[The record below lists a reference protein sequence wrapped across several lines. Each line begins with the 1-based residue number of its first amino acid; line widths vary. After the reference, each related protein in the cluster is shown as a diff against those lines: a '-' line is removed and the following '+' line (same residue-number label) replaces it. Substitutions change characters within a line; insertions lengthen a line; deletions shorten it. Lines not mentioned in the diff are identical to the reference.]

1 MAAPDNED
9 QSTPAAGT
17 SPLLVG
23 LIVAAVIL
31 FLADFF
37 YKKKGYVSVEL
48 IPGFYAIF
56 GLVVAGALVI
66 AGGAVLALLK
76 RDESYYA
83 PHDVES
89 ERYPDAGLG
98 KREAT
103 DAD

>member
-9 QSTPAAGT
+9 KSAASTGT
-17 SPLLVG
+17 SPLLVS

-31 FLADFF
+31 FVADFF

-56 GLVVAGALVI
+56 GLLVAGALLI
-66 AGGAVLALLK
+66 AGGAVLALLR
-76 RDESYYA
+76 RDENYYA
-83 PHDVES
+83 PHDVEA
-89 ERYPDAGLG
+89 EAYPDAGLG